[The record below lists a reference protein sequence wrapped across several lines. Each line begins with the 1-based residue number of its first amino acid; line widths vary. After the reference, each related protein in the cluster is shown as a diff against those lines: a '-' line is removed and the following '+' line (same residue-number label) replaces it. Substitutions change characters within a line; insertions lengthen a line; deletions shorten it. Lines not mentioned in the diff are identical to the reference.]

1 MADRGHRKKMAGAR
15 ARMEYQL
22 CPLFISSASCLGKK
36 NIRQKLMVPRARK
49 VRKATRKVFCTW
61 L

>member
-22 CPLFISSASCLGKK
+22 RELFIRFANCWGKK
-36 NIRQKLMVPRARK
+36 NMRQKLMVPRARK
-49 VRKATRKVFCTW
+49 VRKATRKVFCT
-61 L
+61 